1 MSAVEHAATPTSS
14 GRTALWVMLAM
25 LAFAGNSLL
34 CRLALQDGRLDPA
47 VFTALRLA
55 AGALMLWLL
64 LMLRGRQRH
73 DAGDAAAGSRG
84 NRGNRGSWP
93 SAAALFVYAI
103 AFSWAYTGLTAAT
116 GALLLFAAVH
126 ATMIGTSVAR
136 GERLTGWQWAGV
148 GIAFAGL
155 LVLLMPGLQAPSPL
169 GAALMV
175 ASGVAWGIYTLRGR
189 GAADPTAVTAGNFIR
204 AVPLGLMALA
214 LFGTEFALPSM
225 PVAAALASGAL
236 ASGLG
241 YAIWYAALPALRAAT
256 AATVQLSVPLIAA
269 VGGAL
274 WLGEP
279 VTARMLVAMLAIIGG
294 IAVVIRAGSR
304 TGRKR

>member
-1 MSAVEHAATPTSS
+1 MSAVTPSATTPA
-14 GRTALWVMLAM
+14 RTACWVALAM

-47 VFTALRLA
+47 MFTALRLA
-55 AGALMLWLL
+55 AGAVMLSLL
-64 LMLRGRQRH
+64 LIARRVLSRAGA
-73 DAGDAAAGSRG
+73 DAGKAHPAGRRG
-84 NRGNRGSWP
+84 NWP

-126 ATMIGTSVAR
+126 ATMIGTGLVR
-136 GERLTGWQWAGV
+136 GERLSIWQWGGV
-148 GIAFAGL
+148 AIAFAGL
-155 LVLLMPGLQAPSPL
+155 LVLLMPGLEAPSPL

-175 ASGVAWGIYTLRGR
+175 ASGIAWGIYTLRGR
-189 GAADPTAVTAGNFIR
+189 GASDPTAVTAGNFVR
-204 AVPLGLMALA
+204 SVPLAVVALA
-214 LFGTEFALPSM
+214 LFATQYALPPV

-241 YAIWYAALPALRAAT
+241 YALWYAALPALRAAT

-279 VTARMLVAMLAIIGG
+279 VTQRMLVAMLAIVGG
-294 IAVVIRAGSR
+294 IALVIRAGARASR
-304 TGRKR
+304 R